1 MEPKERF
8 NKLLDKYKDDPEYIL
23 QGIILRVSEKIA
35 ELMQDQNVTRG
46 QLAEKLGCSPA
57 YITKLLRGSEN
68 LTLKKLF
75 EVSQV
80 LEANLIIDMVPAIG
94 DTAKRHGGRRND
106 STAIYTQR
114 ETNTKVVAEKKLHVV
129 HKGANKKS

>member
-8 NKLLDKYKDDPEYIL
+8 NKLLDKYKNDPEYIL

-35 ELMQDQNVTRG
+35 GLMQDRRMTRG

-57 YITKLLRGSEN
+57 YVTKLLRGSEN
-68 LTLKKLF
+68 LTLRKLG
-75 EVSQV
+75 EVSIA
-80 LEANLIIDMVPAIG
+80 LDADLAIDMVPSIG
-94 DTAKRHGGRRND
+94 DAIKRRRGHSD

-114 ETNTKVVAEKKLHVV
+114 EANTRTVAESKRHFARKRAS
-129 HKGANKKS
+129 KNS